1 MSLKGLITP
10 MKTKTVAVLF
20 GGQSSEHDISDMSAC
35 FIINNIDNE
44 KYDVLKI
51 GITRDGKWWLYTG
64 TTDSIC
70 SHFWQDDTSN
80 LLPCVIS
87 PCSAH
92 HGIIIFDKK
101 NEKYAIKHIDVVFP
115 ALHGK
120 NGEDGTI
127 QGLLELSGI
136 PYVGCDTYSSA
147 VCMNKIAAKKL
158 GAVAG
163 IKTAASVDFE
173 RVSSFDMNR
182 AVCIA
187 EEALEYPMFVKPANA
202 GSSVGITK
210 AYDRAQLISGIETA
224 FAHDRFVLVE
234 ETLVG
239 REVEVA
245 VFGGDGETIVSIC
258 GEIAPNS
265 EFYDYDTKYLT
276 DTAEYFIPARIS
288 GQASE
293 RVRDA
298 AEKIYTRLGCFG
310 LSRVDFFVTAD
321 EEVYF
326 NEINTLPGFTSIS
339 MYPQLMERVGLDGGA
354 LVEALIERAYTR

>member
-10 MKTKTVAVLF
+10 MKTKAVAVLF

-120 NGEDGTI
+120 NGEV
-127 QGLLELSGI
+127 SI
-136 PYVGCDTYSSA
+136 PKPFERDIFLFDTY
-147 VCMNKIAAKKL
+147 
-158 GAVAG
+158 VAG
-163 IKTAASVDFE
+163 TSHVEGIEELEPHLQIGDRLAFFREPENPYDAQAIVIKTTDG
-173 RVSSFDMNR
+173 
-182 AVCIA
+182 
-187 EEALEYPMFVKPANA
+187 VKIGYVPRQDNVIFARLMDA
-202 GSSVGITK
+202 GKLLFGKITEK
-210 AYDRAQLISGIETA
+210 EKKGKW
-224 FAHDRFVLVE
+224 V
-234 ETLVG
+234 
-239 REVEVA
+239 
-245 VFGGDGETIVSIC
+245 
-258 GEIAPNS
+258 
-265 EFYDYDTKYLT
+265 
-276 DTAEYFIPARIS
+276 RIS
-288 GQASE
+288 IDIFLHE
-293 RVRDA
+293 
-298 AEKIYTRLGCFG
+298 
-310 LSRVDFFVTAD
+310 
-321 EEVYF
+321 
-326 NEINTLPGFTSIS
+326 
-339 MYPQLMERVGLDGGA
+339 
-354 LVEALIERAYTR
+354 